1 MARRFT
7 VIQGGL
13 GELAPRA
20 KPGRARLEA
29 VGAVL
34 RRRLAALRDATAP
47 ERPTA
52 SAPARRPIPDGA
64 FLGVRP
70 EGWSPDVAA

>member
-1 MARRFT
+1 MVRRFT

-13 GELAPRA
+13 GAQVPGA

-34 RRRLAALRDATAP
+34 RRRLAALREEAVP
-47 ERPTA
+47 SRPMAVT
-52 SAPARRPIPDGA
+52 PTRRPIPDGA
-64 FLGVRP
+64 LIGVRP